1 MTVNAR
7 EAPPLTVLSA
17 IRYSQARNGHGGLP
31 EPAADLPAGFAI
43 VHLGDMTVAREELH
57 HLVDELDE
65 ETVPSAT
72 ELLREL
78 AARRSRQ
85 RTRPSW
91 LGALQ
96 AGPDFAERSEE
107 ILRTEL
113 GRSA

>member
-1 MTVNAR
+1 MPSVTDLLPGLAR
-7 EAPPLTVLSA
+7 TLE
-17 IRYSQARNGHGGLP
+17 G
-31 EPAADLPAGFAI
+31 
-43 VHLGDMTVAREELH
+43 MTVAREELH

-65 ETVPSAT
+65 DTVPSAT

-78 AARRSRQ
+78 AARRSRK
-85 RTRPSW
+85 RSRPSW
-91 LGALQ
+91 FGALQ

>member
-1 MTVNAR
+1 
-7 EAPPLTVLSA
+7 
-17 IRYSQARNGHGGLP
+17 
-31 EPAADLPAGFAI
+31 
-43 VHLGDMTVAREELH
+43 MTVAREELH

-65 ETVPSAT
+65 ETVPSAA

-78 AARRSRQ
+78 AAGRSRQ
-85 RTRPSW
+85 RSRPSW
-91 LGALQ
+91 FGALQ

>member
-1 MTVNAR
+1 MPTGTAMFGGKSLIFLLVPR
-7 EAPPLTVLSA
+7 PYTSA
-17 IRYSQARNGHGGLP
+17 
-31 EPAADLPAGFAI
+31 
-43 VHLGDMTVAREELH
+43 MTVARDELH

-65 ETVPSAT
+65 ETVPRAT
-72 ELLREL
+72 DLLRDL

-85 RTRPSW
+85 RSRPSW
-91 LGALQ
+91 FGALQ